1 MLLPYLTRYEELAHW
16 VDDVRARMDNQV
28 HIGAMVE
35 TPIAALDI
43 GNWFDRIDFIAGNY
57 LQDELPGGFDAVWM
71 SHILHGEG
79 PKECRRILRKT
90 VKARTGGGQVITK
103 VDMATGTVLYSSP
116 VMDGFTGDQR
126 VFIGWAQSWR
136 SMRREEALREMIAT
150 DPHSPPQYR
159 VNGVVR
165 NIPEFYEAFQVA
177 ENDALY
183 LPPEERVKIW

>member
-1 MLLPYLTRYEELAHW
+1 MTRLL
-16 VDDVRARMDNQV
+16 
-28 HIGAMVE
+28 
-35 TPIAALDI
+35 
-43 GNWFDRIDFIAGNY
+43 
-57 LQDELPGGFDAVWM
+57 
-71 SHILHGEG
+71 EG
-79 PKECRRILRKT
+79 LRS
-90 VKARTGGGQVITK
+90 TGQH
-103 VDMATGTVLYSSP
+103 
-116 VMDGFTGDQR
+116 VMDYLATGDQR

-177 ENDALY
+177 ETDALY